1 MCAHLTQETQPSY
14 YHPICSLHYSRS
26 ASKHN
31 ENVCHLWSSV
41 IFGCTIYEL
50 ETYTSHLRL
59 DLIKSWGILF
69 TSITCTSL
77 RLYKLISVAQILHTL
92 YTLATSF
99 FTTACVLL
107 TVIMHVTEYS
117 FDIHVHIVYMSSL
130 VTFRLQMQLLIIR
143 LTAYYNQRLLY
154 KHLNQKQTNNDW
166 SIQIIFL
173 SNWVCTIER

>member
-1 MCAHLTQETQPSY
+1 MQMLTSGWHGDNSYDDCVCERWASASDLQNRAPGFMCAHLTQETQPSY
-14 YHPICSLHYSRS
+14 YRPICSLHYSRS

-107 TVIMHVTEYS
+107 TVIMHVTECS
-117 FDIHVHIVYMSSL
+117 FDIHVHIV
-130 VTFRLQMQLLIIR
+130 
-143 LTAYYNQRLLY
+143 
-154 KHLNQKQTNNDW
+154 
-166 SIQIIFL
+166 
-173 SNWVCTIER
+173 